1 MVNNVVLVG
10 RITKDPELRHVTNG
24 SSVCNFSLAINRT
37 FKNQS
42 GEYDA
47 DFINCV
53 AFNQT
58 ANLME
63 QYVAKGQLLS
73 VQGRLQSRSYE
84 DNTGRRIYV
93 TEVVANNVSFLES
106 RRNVAAGDNTYS
118 QQNNFDN
125 SVNNST
131 PTFDAAD
138 VDVSIDDDDLPF

>member
-10 RITKDPELRHVTNG
+10 RITKDPELRHSTSG

-37 FKNQS
+37 FKNQA

-63 QYVAKGQLLS
+63 QYVGKGQLLS

-84 DNTGRRIYV
+84 DNTGRRVYV

-106 RRNVAAGDNTYS
+106 RRTAAS
-118 QQNNFDN
+118 NNAEYQAPANYEN
-125 SVNNST
+125 SASDTT
-131 PTFDAAD
+131 PTFEAN
-138 VDVSIDDDDLPF
+138 DVSIDDDDLPF

>member
-10 RITKDPELRHVTNG
+10 RITRDPELRHSASG
-24 SSVCNFSLAINRT
+24 SAVCSFSLAINRN
-37 FKNQS
+37 FKNQA

-53 AFNQT
+53 AFNQV

-84 DNTGRRIYV
+84 DNSGKRVYV
-93 TEVVANNVSFLES
+93 TEVVCNTVSFLES
-106 RRNVAAGDNTYS
+106 KRNVDANNMNVNTNDVS
-118 QQNNFDN
+118 SNAPLNND
-125 SVNNST
+125 
-131 PTFDAAD
+131 TFDAQD
-138 VDVSIDDDDLPF
+138 IDVSIDDDDLPF